1 MKMEKDKTMEQLR
14 ERLNGSGV
22 RQLKIHKSSKSDL
35 IEFLCCM
42 DVVRRC
48 TLCYNAIGGI
58 PYETKL

>member
-35 IEFLCCM
+35 IVAFFM
-42 DVVRRC
+42 S
-48 TLCYNAIGGI
+48 T
-58 PYETKL
+58 P